1 MLAVASPAVRADG
14 GHTALWAV
22 AGRHNTVYLFG
33 SVHVL
38 RPEDSAL
45 PPAVQA
51 AFARARTIVMEVA
64 IDGGFAPEALRA
76 AMLAQGLLPADQTL
90 RALLGE
96 ELYRSL
102 GEQAASLGL
111 EVALLERF
119 RPWVVALLLQ
129 QARLTRAGYAPDAG
143 VEQQLARQARSA
155 RKPVLGLETFEEQ
168 LALFA
173 RLTDAQ
179 QRQFLGQTLA
189 ELDALDGQA
198 GEIIAAW
205 RSGDTARLGAFLA
218 RSESQSPELF
228 HLLTTDRNR
237 RWLPKVLEL
246 LESDADCLVIVGA
259 LHLVGPD
266 GLLELLRQRGYQ
278 PVQH

>member
-14 GHTALWAV
+14 GHTTLWAV